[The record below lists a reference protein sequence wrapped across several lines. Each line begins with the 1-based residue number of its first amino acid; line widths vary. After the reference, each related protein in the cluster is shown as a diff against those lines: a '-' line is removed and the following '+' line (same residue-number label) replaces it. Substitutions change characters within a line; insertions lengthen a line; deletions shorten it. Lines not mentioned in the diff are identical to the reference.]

1 MRNLLNHWTTKTA
14 LSLGIAIAATGM
26 ASAQASVTAQRGAEI
41 SPFIQTTLLRPDW
54 GQTNNI
60 GYTVG
65 VDYTRFIHS
74 IVQPSLELRM
84 TGANGKNVGEKSYLG
99 GFKLAATVHGVHP
112 YATLLAGT
120 GGITFMNPVDSYG
133 SDTSFVYALGG
144 GLEFS
149 VLQQW
154 KVRADFAQQHWDLD
168 PQLLTPITMSVGIA
182 YSIPFHGGGGWVH

>member
-1 MRNLLNHWTTKTA
+1 MRNLLNHWTSKFA
-14 LSLGIAIAATGM
+14 VSLGIAFAATGI

-41 SPFIQTTLLRPDW
+41 SPFVQTTLLRPDW

-65 VDYTRFIHS
+65 VDYTRFIRS

-84 TGANGKNVGEKSYLG
+84 SSASGKTVNEKSYLG
-99 GFKLAATVHGVHP
+99 GFKLATTIHGVQP

-120 GGITFMNPVDSYG
+120 GSIRFNYPVAGYNT
-133 SDTSFVYALGG
+133 DTSFVYSIGG
-144 GLEFS
+144 GAEFH
-149 VLQQW
+149 VLPAW

-168 PQLLTPITMSVGIA
+168 PTILTPITMSVGIS